1 MRLTVD
7 KNSTLPMQEQI
18 IGQITVLIR
27 LGELRLG
34 VLLPTVKELAASLN
48 LNYNTVAAAYRTL
61 EKKGYVVQNRRAGTR
76 VADRLPEDPETDLL
90 AHQTA
95 AVAEDLSRL
104 SGDQAL
110 VMNLLAANLAL
121 RSQKTPLRVA
131 VLARTPLAA
140 ARATSRT
147 QTILGDSYTC
157 VPQTPHA
164 FHHDFR
170 SADYHLTVID
180 PDLLNRFA
188 EPSRVAPPPYIEA
201 HSAAFPAGAD

>member
-1 MRLTVD
+1 
-7 KNSTLPMQEQI
+7 
-18 IGQITVLIR
+18 
-27 LGELRLG
+27 
-34 VLLPTVKELAASLN
+34 LN

-90 AHQTA
+90 AYQTA
-95 AVAEDLSRL
+95 AVAGDLSRL

-140 ARATSRT
+140 ARASSRT
-147 QTILGDSYTC
+147 QTILGDGYTC
-157 VPQTPHA
+157 VPQT
-164 FHHDFR
+164 HHNDFR

-180 PDLLNRFA
+180 SELLSLFP
-188 EPSRVAPPPYIEA
+188 EPSRVAPPYIEA